1 MHHEKNRVVTCI
13 THLILNG
20 NIDLYGGAEFP
31 HPLAPHRLKTT
42 ASLVLR
48 KFPRS
53 TKPPDLGF
61 HPIYQSDVL

>member
-31 HPLAPHRLKTT
+31 HPLAPHR
-42 ASLVLR
+42 
-48 KFPRS
+48 
-53 TKPPDLGF
+53 
-61 HPIYQSDVL
+61 PIQLLQNHGLFSVEEIS